1 MSKRDF
7 AITAIAVGFAV
18 LTNLYVQGLGP
29 VARTIV
35 FLSALTLVVVGFLTL
50 VAIQDELPLW
60 LRSRR
65 WAKREIKR
73 MIEDPSHRLHRPY
86 WRRQKGYEGISD
98 VEHEYAVAFMASLQ
112 QQAQGKGW
120 HRRQPRQ

>member
-1 MSKRDF
+1 MWKRDF

-18 LTNLYVQGLGP
+18 LTNLYVQGFGP

-35 FLSALTLVVVGFLTL
+35 FLSALTFVVGGALTL
-50 VAIQDELPLW
+50 AAIQDELPLW

-73 MIEDPSHRLHRPY
+73 MIEDPSHRLHGPY
-86 WRRQKGYEGISD
+86 WRKQKGYEGISD
-98 VEHEYAVAFMASLQ
+98 SEHEHAVAFMTALQ
-112 QQAQGKGW
+112 QKAQRKGW
-120 HRRQPRQ
+120 RPRQS